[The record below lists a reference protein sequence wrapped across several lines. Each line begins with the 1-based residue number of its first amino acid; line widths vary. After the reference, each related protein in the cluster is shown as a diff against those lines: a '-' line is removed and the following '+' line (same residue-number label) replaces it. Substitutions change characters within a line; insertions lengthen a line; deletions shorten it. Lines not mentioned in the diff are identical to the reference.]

1 MEAYVSDQA
10 FEKALAGGKLINREK
25 HRTIKAFTRE
35 QMSRYI
41 ATIYRHGYEDG
52 AQDVLQHLEEVK
64 TTTKDAED
72 PEQET
77 VSVDWEDVLKVIA
90 EVKGIG
96 EKTIQRIDEKLR
108 EVF

>member
-41 ATIYRHGYEDG
+41 ATVYRHGYEDG
-52 AQDVLQHLEEVK
+52 AQDVLSHLENVK
-64 TTTKDAED
+64 TED
-72 PEQET
+72 PDTEE